1 MDKST
6 KKMVNDHLDFIV
18 KLRARAEVANEMF
31 LFDIR
36 DGALEDVERRKNS
49 IRSLIQQSKRWK

>member
-18 KLRARAEVANEMF
+18 KLKARAEVANEMF
-31 LFDIR
+31 LFDIAE
-36 DGALEDVERRKNS
+36 GALEDVERRKNS